1 MCRFW
6 EPTAAIFGATDGTAA
21 FWKKCAL
28 VKSLVASL
36 FLVLSCDSS
45 QACKFRPVETPR
57 FGVWGCVNSTSVY
70 ESIPI
75 SFLVYTDLIPIDLSA
90 CVWCLHTWKRI
101 LLPFLISNMSWVLA
115 DIMRSPV
122 ASGNAFRNSGH
133 RLCIM
138 FCPRFWAD
146 YWKLIA
152 IHCQELTKSHGR

>member
-1 MCRFW
+1 
-6 EPTAAIFGATDGTAA
+6 
-21 FWKKCAL
+21 
-28 VKSLVASL
+28 
-36 FLVLSCDSS
+36 
-45 QACKFRPVETPR
+45 
-57 FGVWGCVNSTSVY
+57 VY